1 MAPRGGTQAPAGQVG
16 VGARAASFPEKSVL
30 SQLQLKLE
38 KRLLAASACTKSVEQ
53 GAKKQRKA
61 EAGARKAAKQ
71 SSPAPRVAG
80 ADKLEYKDKHRGTQ
94 QTIMAYLE
102 TCLFLDKPDWA
113 QQCLIFCYHSRKY
126 RKLLCS
132 KMYNILLRGWA
143 KKGSLKQVS
152 GIFFMLHNA
161 GLKPTVESYA
171 MALECMGRVS
181 CAPKKIRQCMKQL
194 EKDGFHLNDLFQHVT
209 YEDDGQDMV
218 LAALRVIQPKYQLPP
233 PPQAEAYTKPVLR
246 DFYSKKLA
254 GLYPKLDFS
263 VEELQELFQKQLDME
278 MTSTVTIPSLN
289 IIGSLSQ
296 RSVKAQKHLASLCS
310 QWQQSLLQGLQ
321 ESRQH
326 QAKNMKKAG
335 PKALYPYLCLLK
347 DKEYVEIMLQTLMNL
362 PPQGEMLSIVA
373 KELGSKV
380 YIKYMLQKKVCSQVL
395 DKVQRVYKDY
405 VHLLARDTQPDS
417 YLPRE
422 YWEKL
427 EASTSPLLMKRDSDW
442 PEAVRL
448 AVGICLLELMVQVLK
463 VQSNLLNCNREWK
476 LIPVLYHVYSFSTNH
491 RIGLIK
497 PHPIFSHVVVD
508 AAKPVLTFSTSQM
521 PMLCPPIPW
530 ISPSF
535 GTYILSPTKL
545 MRSTDGAIQHQILLD
560 ECPSATLHPV
570 LDALN
575 YLGNCP
581 WKINQPVLDIVI
593 SIFND
598 KGSEKLDIPPPL
610 SEAPKPSKQT
620 SVKMGSLESKAA
632 MRQELAQCRKKAAE
646 MYSLRMDALY
656 MLSIA
661 NYLRDQVF
669 WLPHNMDFRGRTYPC
684 PPYLNH
690 LRNDVARG
698 ILLFAKGKPLGP
710 HGFDWLRIHLVNLTG
725 LKKNKSLQDRLAY
738 AKEIMEDILD
748 SADHPLTGRKWWMGT
763 DEPWQVL
770 ACCMEIARAS
780 RVPDPAAYISHFPI
794 HQDGSCNGL
803 QHYAALGRDLIG
815 ATSVNLMPCDEPQD
829 VYTTVAKQVEELR
842 RQDAEEGVHVAQ
854 LLEGFIKRKLV
865 KQTVMTVVYGV
876 TRYGSRLQ
884 MEKQLKDNDGFPEE
898 FLWAASHY
906 LVQKAFFILQQMFSR
921 TREIQAWLTDSAR
934 LISQSGRTVEWVTP
948 LGLPIVQPYHQ
959 TRRASVQSAMQVVTV
974 KMQFDNSQKPN
985 TMKQKNAFPPNFI
998 HSLDSTHM
1006 MLTALHC
1013 CRQGLTFVSVHDCYW
1028 THACS
1033 VDIMNQMC
1041 REQFVELHSQPILQ
1055 DLAQFMLQK
1064 YCTVNSPMC
1073 KKSMMLEE
1081 ILSKIPETGDL
1092 DLEKVKEST
1101 YFFS

>member
-1 MAPRGGTQAPAGQVG
+1 MQQLRASAAPDVTLGRAGLAPPRQGGTQAPAGQG
-16 VGARAASFPEKSVL
+16 RGRGRARAASLPEKSVQSKL
-30 SQLQLKLE
+30 ELKLE
-38 KRLLAASACTKSVEQ
+38 KRLLTASACTKAVEQ

-71 SSPAPRVAG
+71 SSPAPRPAG
-80 ADKLEYKDKHRGTQ
+80 ADKDKHRGMQ

-102 TCLFLDKPDWA
+102 TCLFLDKPEWA
-113 QQCLIFCYHSRKY
+113 QQCLVFCYHSRKY

-132 KMYNILLRGWA
+132 KVYNILLHGWA

-152 GIFFMLHNA
+152 GVFFMLHNA

-181 CAPKKIRQCMKQL
+181 C
-194 EKDGFHLNDLFQHVT
+194 
-209 YEDDGQDMV
+209 
-218 LAALRVIQPKYQLPP
+218 
-233 PPQAEAYTKPVLR
+233 
-246 DFYSKKLA
+246 KLA
-254 GLYPKLDFS
+254 GPYPKLDFS
-263 VEELQELFQKQLDME
+263 VQELQELFQKQLDME
-278 MTSTVTIPSLN
+278 MASTVTIPSLN

-296 RSVKAQKHLASLCS
+296 CSVKAQKHVASLCS

-326 QAKNMKKAG
+326 HAKNMKKAG

-362 PPQGEMLSIVA
+362 PPQGEMLAVVA

-380 YIKYMLQKKVCSQVL
+380 YSKYMLQKKVCSQVL
-395 DKVQRVYKDY
+395 DKVQKVYKDY
-405 VHLLARDTQPDS
+405 VHLLARDT
-417 YLPRE
+417 
-422 YWEKL
+422 K
-427 EASTSPLLMKRDSDW
+427 
-442 PEAVRL
+442 
-448 AVGICLLELMVQVLK
+448 
-463 VQSNLLNCNREWK
+463 
-476 LIPVLYHVYSFSTNH
+476 
-491 RIGLIK
+491 IGLIK

-508 AAKPVLTFSTSQM
+508 AAKAVLTFSTSQI

-530 ISPSF
+530 VSPSF
-535 GTYILSPTKL
+535 GAYILSPTKL
-545 MRSTDGAIQHQILLD
+545 MRSTDGAVQHQILLD

-575 YLGNCP
+575 YLGNSP

-620 SVKMGSLESKAA
+620 SVRMGSPEGKAA
-632 MRQELAQCRKKAAE
+632 MRQELAQCRKKTAE

-710 HGFDWLRIHLVNLTG
+710 RGFDWLRIHLVNLTG
-725 LKKNKSLQDRLAY
+725 LKKNKSLKDRLAY

-842 RQDAEEGVHVAQ
+842 QQDAEEGVHIAQ

-865 KQTVMTVVYGV
+865 KQTVMTIVYGV

-906 LVQKAFFILQQMFSR
+906 LVQKAFLILQQMFSR

-948 LGLPIVQPYHQ
+948 LGLPVVQPYHQ
-959 TRRASVQSAMQVVTV
+959 IRRSSVSVAAGPTTPHAACR
-974 KMQFDNSQKPN
+974 KPN

-1064 YCTVNSPMC
+1064 YCTVNFWDAPS
-1073 KKSMMLEE
+1073 
-1081 ILSKIPETGDL
+1081 LSLMPSLAQLTPLPAGDL

>member
-1 MAPRGGTQAPAGQVG
+1 RVPADRLWAALRGRSASAQEEAWRCGAKLLEVLEARMQQLRASAAPDVTLGRAGLAPPRQGGTQAPAGQG
-16 VGARAASFPEKSVL
+16 RGRGRARAASLPEKSVQSKL
-30 SQLQLKLE
+30 ELKLE
-38 KRLLAASACTKSVEQ
+38 KRLLTASACTKAVEQ

-71 SSPAPRVAG
+71 SSPAPRPAG
-80 ADKLEYKDKHRGTQ
+80 ADKDKHRGMQ

-102 TCLFLDKPDWA
+102 TCLFLDKPEWA
-113 QQCLIFCYHSRKY
+113 QQCLVFCYHSRKY

-132 KMYNILLRGWA
+132 KVYNILLHGWA

-152 GIFFMLHNA
+152 GVFFMLHNA

-181 CAPKKIRQCMKQL
+181 CAPKKIRQSSSLQ
-194 EKDGFHLNDLFQHVT
+194 
-209 YEDDGQDMV
+209 
-218 LAALRVIQPKYQLPP
+218 
-233 PPQAEAYTKPVLR
+233 
-246 DFYSKKLA
+246 KLA
-254 GLYPKLDFS
+254 GPYPKLDFS
-263 VEELQELFQKQLDME
+263 VQELQELFQKQLDME
-278 MTSTVTIPSLN
+278 MASTVTIPSLN

-296 RSVKAQKHLASLCS
+296 CSVKAQKHVASLCS

-326 QAKNMKKAG
+326 HAKNMKKAG

-362 PPQGEMLSIVA
+362 PPQGEMLAVVA

-380 YIKYMLQKKVCSQVL
+380 YSKYMLQKKVCSQVL
-395 DKVQRVYKDY
+395 DKVQKVYKDY
-405 VHLLARDTQPDS
+405 VHLLARDTKPDS

-427 EASTSPLLMKRDSDW
+427 EASTSPLLIKRDSDW
-442 PEAVRL
+442 PEAVRV
-448 AVGICLLELMVQVLK
+448 AVGICLVELMVQVLK
-463 VQSNLLNCNREWK
+463 VQSNLLNCNQEWK
-476 LIPVLYHVYSFSTNH
+476 LIPVLYHVYSFSANH

-508 AAKPVLTFSTSQM
+508 AAKAVLTFSTSQI

-530 ISPSF
+530 VSPSF
-535 GTYILSPTKL
+535 GAYILSPTKL
-545 MRSTDGAIQHQILLD
+545 MRSTDGAVQHQILLD

-575 YLGNCP
+575 YLGNSP

-620 SVKMGSLESKAA
+620 SVRMGSPEGKAA
-632 MRQELAQCRKKAAE
+632 MRQELAQCRKKTAE

-710 HGFDWLRIHLVNLTG
+710 RGFDWLRIHLVNLTG
-725 LKKNKSLQDRLAY
+725 LKKNKSLKDRLAY

-842 RQDAEEGVHVAQ
+842 QQDAEEGVHIAQ

-865 KQTVMTVVYGV
+865 KQTVMTIVYGV

-906 LVQKAFFILQQMFSR
+906 LVQKAFLILQQMFSR

-948 LGLPIVQPYHQ
+948 LGLPVVQPYHQ
-959 TRRASVQSAMQVVTV
+959 IRRSSVQSAMQVVSV

-1064 YCTVNSPMC
+1064 YCTVNFPTC
-1073 KKSMMLEE
+1073 KKSVMLEE

>member
-1 MAPRGGTQAPAGQVG
+1 MLEERVSAAL
-16 VGARAASFPEKSVL
+16 ARAKSP
-30 SQLQLKLE
+30 
-38 KRLLAASACTKSVEQ
+38 EQ
-53 GAKKQRKA
+53 GTKKQRKVK
-61 EAGARKAAKQ
+61 AGAHKAAKQ
-71 SSPAPRVAG
+71 SSPAPGEGR
-80 ADKLEYKDKHRGTQ
+80 ADKLVGKEKHRGMQ
-94 QTIMAYLE
+94 RSILVYLE
-102 TCLFLDKPDWA
+102 TCLFLDKPEWA
-113 QQCLIFCYHSRKY
+113 QQCLVFCCQSPKY

-143 KKGSLKQVS
+143 KKGSLKHVS
-152 GIFFMLHNA
+152 GIFFMLYNT

-181 CAPKKIRQCMKQL
+181 CAPKKIQQFQIPTSSHPQKCLACLPRQYISVGRAQGWNQHDLGPQL
-194 EKDGFHLNDLFQHVT
+194 EKDGFHLDDLFQHVT
-209 YEDDGQDMV
+209 YEDDGQEMV
-218 LAALRVIQPKYQLPP
+218 LTALRVIQPSYQLPP
-233 PPQAEAYTKPVLR
+233 PPQAESYTKPMLR

-254 GLYPKLDFS
+254 VTYPKLDFS
-263 VEELQELFQKQLDME
+263 VQELQELFQKQLDME
-278 MTSTVTIPSLN
+278 MASTITVPSVTMTGSPS
-289 IIGSLSQ
+289 Q
-296 RSVKAQKHLASLCS
+296 HTVKAQKRLASLRS
-310 QWQQSLLQGLQ
+310 QWQQALLQGLQ
-321 ESRQH
+321 KSRQH
-326 QAKNMKKAG
+326 QARCMKKAG

-347 DKEYVEIMLQTLMNL
+347 DEEYVEIMLQTLVNL
-362 PPQGEMLSIVA
+362 PPQGELLVILA
-373 KELGSKV
+373 KELGNKV
-380 YIKYMLQKKVCSQVL
+380 YTKYMLQKKVSSQVL
-395 DKVQRVYKDY
+395 DKVQRLYKDY
-405 VHLLARDTQPDS
+405 VHLLAKDTQPDS

-427 EASTSPLLMKRDSDW
+427 EASTSPLLMKSDSDW
-442 PEAVRL
+442 FDALRVEL
-448 AVGICLLELMVQVLK
+448 GICLLELMVQVLK
-463 VQSNLLNCNREWK
+463 VRSNLLNCNQEQK
-476 LIPVLYHVYSFSTNH
+476 LIPVLYHVYSFSSSY
-491 RIGLIK
+491 RVGLIK
-497 PHPIFSHVVVD
+497 PHPIFTHVVAD
-508 AAKPVLTFSTSQM
+508 AAKPMLTFSTSLV

-535 GTYILSPTKL
+535 GAYILSPTKL
-545 MRSTDGAIQHQILLD
+545 MRSTDGATQHQMLLD
-560 ECPSATLHPV
+560 ECPSATLYPV

-581 WKINQPVLDIVI
+581 WKINKPVLDVVI

-610 SEAPKPSKQT
+610 SEAPKPTKRTPMEMDSIKN
-620 SVKMGSLESKAA
+620 KAA
-632 MRQELAQCRKKAAE
+632 WKQELARCQKKAAE

-684 PPYLNH
+684 PPYLSH

-698 ILLFAKGKPLGP
+698 ILLFAEGKPLGP
-710 HGFDWLRIHLVNLTG
+710 RGFDWLKIHLVNLTG

-738 AKEIMEDILD
+738 ANEIMEDILD
-748 SADHPLTGRKWWMGT
+748 SADHPLTGRKWWMDT
-763 DEPWQVL
+763 EEPWQVL

-780 RVPDPAAYISHFPI
+780 RVPDPAAYVSYFPV

-842 RQDAEEGVHVAQ
+842 RQDAEEGVHIAQ

-884 MEKQLKDNDGFPEE
+884 MEKQLKDNSDFPEE
-898 FLWAASHY
+898 YLWAASHY
-906 LVQKAFFILQQMFSR
+906 LVQKAFRILQQMFSR

-959 TRRASVQSAMQVVTV
+959 SRRTSVRSTMQAVTLKMQVDS
-974 KMQFDNSQKPN
+974 KQKPN
-985 TMKQKNAFPPNFI
+985 TTKQKNAFPPNFI

-1033 VDIMNQMC
+1033 VDMMNQMC
-1041 REQFVELHSQPILQ
+1041 REQFVELHSQPILE
-1055 DLAQFMLQK
+1055 DLSQFMLQK
-1064 YCTVNSPMC
+1064 YCTASPPSC
-1073 KKSMMLEE
+1073 KKSVMLKE
-1081 ILSKIPETGDL
+1081 ILSKVPETGDL
-1092 DLEKVKEST
+1092 DLQKVIESI